1 MEEELYSN
9 SNQLYTNSNLNDEQK
24 RFIELFNVKESG
36 ATYDKARGILYVD
49 EFNIKSKDEPY
60 TEDIDDIDELYTE
73 YNDVLSNIVSVKLT
87 NGATIFTD
95 ISSFFGSLPAVIS
108 DIRNANV
115 VFNTYME
122 IAIEEY
128 TDGSD
133 WGFYH
138 KNHITFNYE
147 VTFSSNNTDMVGRSL
162 TKLPDDKL
170 IIDNSSLVFNGS
182 IIIAALGVKNIKF
195 NEELNLSTL
204 EVIDSINLKK
214 IKIKSGKI
222 NNIFFIDNSSKKDC
236 YKSFKFDCLNG
247 IADKIYLPKVFDIDK
262 DIKKEYEIEYFS
274 EFF

>member
-122 IAIEEY
+122 IAIEE
-128 TDGSD
+128 
-133 WGFYH
+133 
-138 KNHITFNYE
+138 
-147 VTFSSNNTDMVGRSL
+147 
-162 TKLPDDKL
+162 
-170 IIDNSSLVFNGS
+170 
-182 IIIAALGVKNIKF
+182 
-195 NEELNLSTL
+195 
-204 EVIDSINLKK
+204 
-214 IKIKSGKI
+214 SGKI